1 MINFT
6 KIDLTLYAF
15 FKSNGEQR
23 QYKTRAK
30 GINIKGAKQ
39 LRQL

>member
-1 MINFT
+1 MINFI

-15 FKSNGEQR
+15 FKLNGEQR
-23 QYKTRAK
+23 RYRIGAK

-39 LRQL
+39 LC